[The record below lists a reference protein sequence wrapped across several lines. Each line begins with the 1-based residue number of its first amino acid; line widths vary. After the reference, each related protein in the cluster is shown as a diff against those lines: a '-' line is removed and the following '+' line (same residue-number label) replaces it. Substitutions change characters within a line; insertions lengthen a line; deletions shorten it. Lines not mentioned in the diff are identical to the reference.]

1 MALLSVSLFAADIM
15 QLRNEI
21 TSIFEAGAD
30 RLHIDIMDGHFV
42 PLFGY
47 NNIWIK
53 NVLDE
58 IKMPA
63 EFHFMAYLTEDI
75 LERYLLLKPKE
86 VVIHIEALEFD
97 KNMCLLERIMD
108 SGADCGVAI
117 SPDTA
122 LNRLTSYLP
131 YINTILVMSRKPGE
145 ENSSFT
151 EEVYGRIRDI
161 DKMLRREKRKIT
173 ISVDGGLDGELAAKC
188 IESGAGKVVIG
199 RAFYH
204 AANKSRMVEIIHK
217 KSL

>member
-15 QLRNEI
+15 RLRNEI
-21 TSIFEAGAD
+21 TAIPASGAD

-47 NNIWIK
+47 NTIWIK

-75 LERYLLLKPKE
+75 LERYLLLKPGE
-86 VVIHIEALEFD
+86 AVIHIEAAEPE
-97 KNMCLLERIMD
+97 KNMRLLKRITD

-122 LNRLTSYLP
+122 LGRLTPYLP
-131 YINTILVMSRKPGE
+131 YISAILVMSRKPGE
-145 ENSSFT
+145 ENSRFT
-151 EEVYGRIRDI
+151 EEVYKRIRDI
-161 DKMLRREKRKIT
+161 DKMVRREKRKIK

-188 IESGAGKVVIG
+188 IESGAEEVVIG

-204 AANKSRMVEIIHK
+204 AKNKGRMVESIHENK
-217 KSL
+217 R